1 MKIRKIHCLFEQ
13 SGTFKNAAKELGVEA
28 EDYDILDDFGE
39 TDHQIDLFAEID
51 KAYDGK
57 PSIFDGIEDCDLI
70 LAFFPCTRFEC
81 QSKMLLDGSKN
92 GTQKWTDLQKVEYA
106 MKTHEELH
114 QLYMRISKLFAIALR
129 GGGGRFRMIVENPYN
144 QPHYLTGYFPIKPTL
159 IDKDRTKEGDY
170 YKKPTQYWF
179 VNCKPEQNMILEA
192 LEYVEPQNIERAKTT
207 EGINRTVRRS
217 MIHPQYAKRFLRNF
231 VLDEEPDKGS
241 HETQ

>member
-106 MKTHEELH
+106 MKTTCP
-114 QLYMRISKLFAIALR
+114 A
-129 GGGGRFRMIVENPYN
+129 GGGQIQNDRGE
-144 QPHYLTGYFPIKPTL
+144 PIQSAALP
-159 IDKDRTKEGDY
+159 DG
-170 YKKPTQYWF
+170 
-179 VNCKPEQNMILEA
+179 IL
-192 LEYVEPQNIERAKTT
+192 
-207 EGINRTVRRS
+207 
-217 MIHPQYAKRFLRNF
+217 
-231 VLDEEPDKGS
+231 PDKADPDR
-241 HETQ
+241 